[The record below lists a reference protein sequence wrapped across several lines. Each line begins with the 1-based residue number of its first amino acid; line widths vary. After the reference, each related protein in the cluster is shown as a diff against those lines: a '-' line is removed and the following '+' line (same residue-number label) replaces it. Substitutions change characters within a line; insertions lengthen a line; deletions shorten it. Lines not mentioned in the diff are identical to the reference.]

1 MMFNEDV
8 STELQDILEIELHR
22 YKWEIGHMTK
32 EEWNLLVDWVYS
44 GHSPYTN
51 RDGVFDDDSWPLD
64 FINTLRSWNE
74 MQEYSDSLDDETS
87 CDYADLPDGNDFDFP
102 EDFLNATDLPFW
114 LTPKPAEWS
123 VGF

>member
-8 STELQDILEIELHR
+8 SAELQDILKIELHR
-22 YKWEIGHMTK
+22 YKREIGHMTK
-32 EEWNLLVDWVYS
+32 EEWNLLVNWVYS

-51 RDGVFDDDSWPLD
+51 GDGVFDDDGWPLD

-87 CDYADLPDGNDFDFP
+87 YDYADLPNGNDFDFP
-102 EDFLNATDLPFW
+102 EDFLNATDLPF
-114 LTPKPAEWS
+114 
-123 VGF
+123 

>member
-8 STELQDILEIELHR
+8 SAELQDILEIELHR
-22 YKWEIGHMTK
+22 YKREIGHMTK
-32 EEWNLLVDWVYS
+32 EEWNLLVNWVYS

-51 RDGVFDDDSWPLD
+51 GDGVFDDDGWPLD

-102 EDFLNATDLPFW
+102 EDFLNATDLPF
-114 LTPKPAEWS
+114 
-123 VGF
+123 

>member
-8 STELQDILEIELHR
+8 SAELQDILEIELHR
-22 YKWEIGHMTK
+22 YKREIGHMTK
-32 EEWNLLVDWVYS
+32 EEWNLLVNWVYS

-51 RDGVFDDDSWPLD
+51 GDGVFDDDGWPLD

-74 MQEYSDSLDDETS
+74 MQEYSDSLDDEIS

-102 EDFLNATDLPFW
+102 EDFLNATDLPF
-114 LTPKPAEWS
+114 
-123 VGF
+123 

>member
-22 YKWEIGHMTK
+22 YKREIGHMTK
-32 EEWNLLVDWVYS
+32 EERNLLVDWVYS

-51 RDGVFDDDSWPLD
+51 GEGVFDDDGWPLD

-74 MQEYSDSLDDETS
+74 MQEYYGSLNDETS
-87 CDYADLPDGNDFDFP
+87 CDYADLPGGTDFDFP
-102 EDFLNATDLPFW
+102 EDFLNATDLPF
-114 LTPKPAEWS
+114 
-123 VGF
+123 

>member
-1 MMFNEDV
+1 MMFNEEV
-8 STELQDILEIELHR
+8 SAELQDILDIELHR
-22 YKWEIGHMTK
+22 YKLEIGHMTK

-51 RDGVFDDDSWPLD
+51 GDDVFDDDGWPLD

-74 MQEYSDSLDDETS
+74 MQEYSDSLDDEAS

-102 EDFLNATDLPFW
+102 EDFLNATDLPF
-114 LTPKPAEWS
+114 
-123 VGF
+123 

>member
-8 STELQDILEIELHR
+8 SAELQDILEIELHR
-22 YKWEIGHMTK
+22 YKREIGHMTK

-51 RDGVFDDDSWPLD
+51 GDGVFDDDGWPLD

-74 MQEYSDSLDDETS
+74 MQEYCDSLDDETS
-87 CDYADLPDGNDFDFP
+87 CDYADLPDGNDFC
-102 EDFLNATDLPFW
+102 
-114 LTPKPAEWS
+114 
-123 VGF
+123 

>member
-8 STELQDILEIELHR
+8 SAELQDILEIELHR
-22 YKWEIGHMTK
+22 YKREIGHMTK

-51 RDGVFDDDSWPLD
+51 GDGVFDDDGWPLD

-74 MQEYSDSLDDETS
+74 MQEYCDSLDDEPS
-87 CDYADLPDGNDFDFP
+87 CDYADLPDGTDFDFP
-102 EDFLNATDLPFW
+102 EDFLNATDLPF
-114 LTPKPAEWS
+114 
-123 VGF
+123 